1 MTDAERQRNYFYYSI
16 LFFILALVML
26 LYIGF
31 PILSGVFGR
40 GVLFYNGS
48 DKTEWLDFFIAACVP
63 IGIYL
68 GSLVLMNVFF
78 AKSRYGCR
86 VAFRWWIPIAI
97 CASLLIIFIVTTFFL
112 WIILFCI
119 INYIVFSIGFGVL
132 MLNTIGLCSKGAQKN
147 PHK

>member
-78 AKSRYGCR
+78 MKSRYGCR

-97 CASLLIIFIVTTFFL
+97 CASLLVIFIVTTFFL

-119 INYIVFSIGFGVL
+119 INYIVFSISFGVL
-132 MLNTIGLCSKGAQKN
+132 MLNTIGLCMKGAQKN